1 VTDQTAT
8 TWADPNPPST
18 TDPAAKTVLTIAG
31 AVLTLLVMATLVV
44 VVIAERGTIF
54 GGSRD
59 NTIVL
64 VAANAQT
71 ANSFTPPM
79 FIARSPVSHQAA
91 EAIQTVT
98 QQFPAAPD
106 RGARLVSGA
115 HPGLYGASPEGNSC
129 DAAALANYLDLRPN
143 TAAAWAEP
151 FGIQPGQIP
160 YYLNALTPVVLTTD
174 TWVTLN
180 QFSGGRRAPT
190 QALLQAGNAVMIDR
204 AGVPRLHCASGDPLQ
219 PPADKNLEKLRLVGQ
234 AWPGFELQNVV
245 AVAYTDAPASFTDPV
260 PKAPIDVFKLVN
272 LSTGEEL
279 TPLIGGTIA
288 LPPELGAMLPDPIAM
303 NVPSDSRTTRR

>member
-1 VTDQTAT
+1 MSDQSAT

-31 AVLTLLVMATLVV
+31 AVLTLIVMVTLVV
-44 VVIAERGTIF
+44 VVIGVRGTIF
-54 GGSRD
+54 GGSHNKD
-59 NTIVL
+59 LLL

-79 FIARSPVSHQAA
+79 SIARSPISPKGA

-98 QQFPAAPD
+98 QQFPSSPD

-143 TAAAWAEP
+143 TAASWAAA

-174 TWVTLN
+174 TWVTMNRYSHDKL
-180 QFSGGRRAPT
+180 APT
-190 QALLQAGNAVMIDR
+190 QAVLQAGNAVMIDR

-219 PPADKNLEKLRLVGQ
+219 PPANRNLGGLRTLGQ

-245 AVAYTDAPASFTDPV
+245 AVAYSDAPASFTDPV
-260 PKAPIDVFKLVN
+260 PTAPIDVFSVVN

-279 TPLIGGTIA
+279 RPQIGGTIA
-288 LPPELGAMLPDPIAM
+288 LPPELGAMLPDPVAM
-303 NVPSDSRTTRR
+303 NVPPGSTATGR